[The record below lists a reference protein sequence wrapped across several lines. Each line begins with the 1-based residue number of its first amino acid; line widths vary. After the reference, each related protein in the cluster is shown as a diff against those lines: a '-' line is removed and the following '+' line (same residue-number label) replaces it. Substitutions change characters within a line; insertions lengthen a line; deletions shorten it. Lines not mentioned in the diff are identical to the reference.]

1 MTMAARTRDT
11 VERGIEHRRSGF
23 TLLEVMVAIVLTSL
37 VVLLAY
43 AAAQV
48 SFDARARLG
57 ANLRT
62 LQGARAV
69 RALLQDAL
77 RNARTPQR
85 QGDAGFTLKDGRLS
99 FVAAG
104 GAPPLDPDYDWLV
117 TLQPRSGGL
126 DLSAAPIGHA
136 PAAPAPVA
144 FRVPGV
150 TRWEVQVLAPGASQW
165 MAEWPATTV
174 MPRAIAIGL
183 WHDSEPLGPP
193 LQVVLSP
200 GGPHALASP
209 EDSFP

>member
-48 SFDARARLG
+48 
-57 ANLRT
+57 
-62 LQGARAV
+62 
-69 RALLQDAL
+69 
-77 RNARTPQR
+77 
-85 QGDAGFTLKDGRLS
+85 
-99 FVAAG
+99 
-104 GAPPLDPDYDWLV
+104 
-117 TLQPRSGGL
+117 
-126 DLSAAPIGHA
+126 
-136 PAAPAPVA
+136 A

-165 MAEWPATTV
+165 MSEWPATTV
-174 MPRAIAIGL
+174 MPRAVAIGL

-200 GGPHALASP
+200 GGPHALSSP

>member
-1 MTMAARTRDT
+1 
-11 VERGIEHRRSGF
+11 
-23 TLLEVMVAIVLTSL
+23 MVAIVLTSL

-104 GAPPLDPDYDWLV
+104 GAPPPRPGYDL
-117 TLQPRSGGL
+117 LGALPPRAGGL
-126 DLSAAPIGHA
+126 DPSGGPLRHA
-136 PAAPAPVA
+136 PPPPRHGAVWGP
-144 FRVPGV
+144 RR
-150 TRWEVQVLAPGASQW
+150 TR
-165 MAEWPATTV
+165 M
-174 MPRAIAIGL
+174 
-183 WHDSEPLGPP
+183 
-193 LQVVLSP
+193 
-200 GGPHALASP
+200 GG
-209 EDSFP
+209 